1 MKLTPVTGKTIIV
14 VGASGG
20 IGSVCARTFAEAGA
34 RLVLSARTESKLIAL
49 AEMLPTKDV
58 LIVPADASKA
68 EDVKQLFERAK
79 EHFGVV
85 DGVLIAAGTWKRLG
99 IDDSVQDA
107 IALAESHFQGLFL
120 PTLVVGQVAQQ
131 FFRKQGHGLI
141 VNISS
146 HAAVRTDLPGN
157 LTYGPMKSA
166 ARHFMVSLVPELVRT
181 GVRVTDIQPAIVN
194 TPDAAALL
202 DTPEKRAKAVQPEA
216 IAEWIIENFDHP
228 VISTEKLFPSD
239 VVLT

>member
-1 MKLTPVTGKTIIV
+1 MKLTSVTGKTIIV

-20 IGSVCARTFAEAGA
+20 IGSVCARVFAEAGA
-34 RLVLSARTESKLIAL
+34 RLVLSARTESKLTAL
-49 AEMLPTKDV
+49 AETLPTKDV
-58 LIVPADASKA
+58 LVVPADAGKA
-68 EDVKQLFERAK
+68 EDVAQLFEKAGK
-79 EHFGVV
+79 HFGTV
-85 DGVLIAAGTWKRLG
+85 DGVLITAGSWKQLG
-99 IDDSVQDA
+99 IDDPVPDA
-107 IALAESHFQGLFL
+107 VALAESHFRGLFL
-120 PTLVVGQVAQQ
+120 PTLVVADTAQQ

-141 VNISS
+141 MNISS

-202 DTPEKRAKAVQPEA
+202 DTPEKRAQAVQPEA
-216 IAEWIIENFDHP
+216 IPEWIIENFDHP
-228 VISTEKLFPSD
+228 AIATEKRFDSK
-239 VVLT
+239 VVL